1 MRKNNLG
8 YLGFLGLT
16 GLLGFANFWLF
27 SFFSFFMLFVFLRGD
42 ERIDR
47 NIGRASRNAFVFDT
61 IVATFSIAYVA
72 SSKSFD
78 AMPLFAALLSQG
90 LTIFCLSY
98 WYYAGKGD

>member
-1 MRKNNLG
+1 MKRNNLG

-27 SFFSFFMLFVFLRGD
+27 SFFSFFMLFVFLKGD

-47 NIGRASRNAFVFDT
+47 NIGRASKDAFVFDT
-61 IVATFSIAYVA
+61 IVATLSIAYVA
-72 SSKSFD
+72 SSKTFD

-90 LTIFCLSY
+90 LTIFSLSY
-98 WYYAGKGD
+98 RHYSEKGD